1 MGTLAERIYARVPVF
16 AQNAMLS
23 LYGLH
28 LYRQRYHG
36 VFRQRLAE
44 LLESERFPAERLRSL
59 QERRLAR
66 LVDRAY
72 ERVPYYRDLM
82 KQRGI
87 HPRDVTLDNLGELLP
102 AIGKA
107 DINREPGR
115 FLADDVPRKG
125 LVRINTSGTSGSPLA
140 FYTTRA
146 SLQENY
152 AFFSRFLRWAGVRE
166 RIRSATFAGRIFIP
180 KDQDRPPFWRKNLV
194 MRNELFSSYH
204 LSPQNLPHYVAELER
219 LAPEYIDT
227 YPSALYTL
235 ARFVRDQGIAFRH
248 RPKAIITSSETLLDH
263 QREAI
268 ETVFGCRVFDFY
280 GNAEAV
286 SFIGQCEHGS
296 HHSHPEYGV
305 IEVIG
310 ADGKPVPPGAE
321 GELVC
326 TGFLNEAMP
335 LIRYR
340 IGDSAVLS
348 GEPCPCGRNFPVV
361 KQIVGRMDDII
372 VTPEGNRVGRLDPIF
387 KGLTSIKETQIV
399 QETRERLTMNI
410 VPDKGFHPGMADAL
424 VGELRKRVGHTIK
437 VDVQILDSI
446 PRTKAG
452 KFKAVVSRVKD

>member
-1 MGTLAERIYARVPVF
+1 MATLSERIYESSPVF
-16 AQNAMLS
+16 VQNAMLS

-28 LYRQRYHG
+28 LYRQRYRG
-36 VFRQRLAE
+36 VFQRRLEE
-44 LLESERFPAERLRSL
+44 LLESERFSAERLRSL
-59 QERRLAR
+59 QEKRLAR
-66 LVDRAY
+66 LVNRAY
-72 ERVPYYRDLM
+72 DQVPFYRDLM
-82 KQRGI
+82 MQRGI
-87 HPRDVTLDNLGELLP
+87 HPSEVTLDNLGDLLP
-102 AIGKA
+102 AIGKV
-107 DINREPGR
+107 DINRDPRR
-115 FLADDVPRKG
+115 FLAGDVDPQR

-140 FYTTRA
+140 FYTTRG

-152 AFFSRFLRWAGVRE
+152 AFFSRFLRGAGVRE
-166 RIRSATFAGRIFIP
+166 RQRSATFAGRIIIP
-180 KDQDRPPFWRKNLV
+180 RNQDRPPFWRKNLV
-194 MRNELFSSYH
+194 MRNQLFSSYH
-204 LSPQNLPHYVAELER
+204 LSPQFIPHYVKELER
-219 LAPEYIDT
+219 LAPEFIDT
-227 YPSALYTL
+227 YPSALYAL
-235 ARFVRDQGIAFRH
+235 ARFMREKGIAFRH

-263 QREAI
+263 QRETI
-268 ETVFGCRVFDFY
+268 ESVFGCRVTDFY

-296 HHSHPEYGV
+296 HHSNPEYGV
-305 IEVIG
+305 IELIG
-310 ADGKPVPPGAE
+310 PDGKPVAPGEE

-348 GEPCPCGRNFPVV
+348 AEACACGRNFPVV
-361 KQIVGRMDDII
+361 KQILGRVDDII

-410 VPDKGFHPGMADAL
+410 VPDKGYHPGVAEAL
-424 VGELRKRVGHTIK
+424 VGELRKRVGQTIQ